1 MTIKINIKEGLLVV
15 RGSFTI
21 QNPMPLTEDFSV
33 ESDDSSSIV
42 TFISPEMQKA
52 ATIGGGGVIF
62 RKREAG
68 DSNDEKK
75 VYLSIVGLA
84 DNNTFTM
91 ITTAGDTVNP
101 TSHSSGTVCSLYY
114 NDITTHQKSSIIR
127 TFFLVGLKVAGFPLL
142 ALMLVL
148 AVACIIS

>member
-21 QNPMPLTEDFSV
+21 RNPMPLTEDFSV

-62 RKREAG
+62 RKREAR

-114 NDITTHQKSSIIR
+114 NDITTHQKSSIIA
-127 TFFLVGLKVAGFPLL
+127 TFFLVGIEVAGFPLL

>member
-1 MTIKINIKEGLLVV
+1 
-15 RGSFTI
+15 
-21 QNPMPLTEDFSV
+21 MPLTEDFSV
-33 ESDDSSSIV
+33 ESDDTSSIV

-62 RKREAG
+62 RKREAR

-114 NDITTHQKSSIIR
+114 NDYNNTSKKQYH
-127 TFFLVGLKVAGFPLL
+127 TFFLVGLEVAGFPLL